1 MKTFKLMT
9 IIGAFCTCAFVGCS
23 NPSDDN
29 RRNDQEN
36 LLPPPNGED
45 TRYNL
50 DEVDTMVAPIDTN
63 KRDTTNTDNENL

>member
-1 MKTFKLMT
+1 MNIFKLMT
-9 IIGAFCTCAFVGCS
+9 IIGAFCTLAFMSCS
-23 NPSDDN
+23 NPTDDN
-29 RRNDQEN
+29 RRNEQEN

-63 KRDTTNTDNENL
+63 KRDTTNTNTESL